1 MSEIRV
7 TGIWMRGIYT
17 IFKERPVKTG
27 VPQTKYVASPLDF
40 VGDHPAL
47 NFINTL
53 RMSGGE
59 LTDTWQSDE
68 DVAAWIV
75 REGLRDT
82 LPSTRWPDGVLL
94 REARNLREIAREA
107 VEARKAKKTLPLD
120 ELNGFLEHSVSHCV
134 LSAKSRTDLHFERVY
149 RLKTVEQYL
158 APVVESVAELLSRAD
173 FDLVRHCEGGQCV
186 LWFYD
191 RTKAHRR
198 RWCSPQFCGNRA
210 KVAAFRARAR
220 RS

>member
-1 MSEIRV
+1 M
-7 TGIWMRGIYT
+7 
-17 IFKERPVKTG
+17 KTG
-27 VPQTKYVASPLDF
+27 VPQTEYVASPPES

-53 RMSGGE
+53 RMMGSE
-59 LTDTWQSDE
+59 LTDSWQSDE
-68 DVAAWIV
+68 DVSAWIV

-82 LPSTRWPDGVLL
+82 PPSATWPDGVLL
-94 REARNLREIAREA
+94 RKARSLREIARKA
-107 VEARKAKKTLPLD
+107 VEARKAKKTLRLD
-120 ELNGFLEHSVSHCV
+120 ELNGFLEHSDSHCV
-134 LSAKSRTDLHFERVY
+134 LSAKSRGDLHFERVY
-149 RLKTVEQYL
+149 RQKTVEQYL
-158 APVVESVAELLSRAD
+158 APVAESVAELLSHAD

-198 RWCSPQFCGNRA
+198 RWCSPQSCGNRA

>member
-1 MSEIRV
+1 M
-7 TGIWMRGIYT
+7 
-17 IFKERPVKTG
+17 KAG
-27 VPQTKYVASPLDF
+27 VPQTKYAASPADF

-47 NFINTL
+47 NFVNTL
-53 RMSGGE
+53 RMSGSE

-75 REGLRDT
+75 REGIRNT
-82 LPSTRWPDGVLL
+82 LPLTTWPDGALL
-94 REARNLREIAREA
+94 RKARNLREIARNA

-134 LSAKSRTDLHFERVY
+134 LRAKSRTDLQFERVY
-149 RLKTVEQYL
+149 GEKTVEQYL
-158 APVVESVAELLSRAD
+158 APVAESIAELLSHAD

-198 RWCSPQFCGNRA
+198 RWCSPQSCGNRA
-210 KVAAFRARAR
+210 KVAAFRLRAR
-220 RS
+220 QS

>member
-1 MSEIRV
+1 MKA
-7 TGIWMRGIYT
+7 GISR
-17 IFKERPVKTG
+17 KE
-27 VPQTKYVASPLDF
+27 YVASPVDF

-53 RMSGGE
+53 HMDGSK

-82 LPSTRWPDGVLL
+82 VPSTTWPDGSLL
-94 REARNLREIAREA
+94 RKARQLREIAKKT

-120 ELNGFLEHSVSHCV
+120 ELNGFLERSVSHCV
-134 LSAKSRTDLHFERVY
+134 LSARSRIDLPFERVY
-149 RLKTVEQYL
+149 GQKTVEQYL
-158 APVVESVAELLSRAD
+158 APVAESVAELLSHGD
-173 FDLVRHCEGGQCV
+173 FDLIRHCEGEQCV

-198 RWCSPQFCGNRA
+198 RWCSPQLCGNRA
-210 KVAAFRARAR
+210 KVEAFRARAR

>member
-1 MSEIRV
+1 
-7 TGIWMRGIYT
+7 MRIKG
-17 IFKERPVKTG
+17 
-27 VPQTKYVASPLDF
+27 PQTEYTASPVDS

-53 RMSGGE
+53 HMVGSE

-68 DVAAWIV
+68 DVAAWTV

-82 LPSTRWPDGVLL
+82 LPSMTWPGGALL
-94 REARNLREIAREA
+94 GKARNLRELARKA
-107 VEARKAKKTLPLD
+107 VEARKANKKLPLD
-120 ELNGFLEHSVSHCV
+120 DLNGFLEHSVSHCV
-134 LSAKSRTDLHFERVY
+134 LSAKSRINLHFDRVY
-149 RLKTVEQYL
+149 GQKTVEQYL
-158 APVVESVAELLSRAD
+158 APVVESVGELLSHAD
-173 FDLVRHCEGGQCV
+173 FDLVRHCEGERCV

-198 RWCSPQFCGNRA
+198 RWCSPQACGNRA

-220 RS
+220 PS

>member
-1 MSEIRV
+1 
-7 TGIWMRGIYT
+7 MRMKARGL
-17 IFKERPVKTG
+17 
-27 VPQTKYVASPLDF
+27 QTEYVASPLDS

-53 RMSGGE
+53 RMDGSE
-59 LTDTWQSDE
+59 LSDTWQSDE
-68 DVAAWIV
+68 DVAVWIV

-82 LPSTRWPDGVLL
+82 LPSTWPNGALL
-94 REARNLREIAREA
+94 RRARALREIARKA
-107 VEARKAKKTLPLD
+107 VEARKAKKMLSLG
-120 ELNGFLEHSVSHCV
+120 ELNGFLEQSVSHCV
-134 LSAKSRTDLHFERVY
+134 VSAKSRIDLHFERVY
-149 RLKTVEQYL
+149 RQKTVEQYL
-158 APVVESVAELLSRAD
+158 APVAEVVAELLSHAD
-173 FDLVRHCEGGQCV
+173 FDLIRHCEGGQCV

-198 RWCSPQFCGNRA
+198 RWCSPQLCGNRS

>member
-1 MSEIRV
+1 M
-7 TGIWMRGIYT
+7 WMKARGL
-17 IFKERPVKTG
+17 
-27 VPQTKYVASPLDF
+27 QTEYVASPLDS

-53 RMSGGE
+53 RMDGSE
-59 LTDTWQSDE
+59 LSDTWQSDE
-68 DVAAWIV
+68 DVAVWIV

-82 LPSTRWPDGVLL
+82 LPSTTWPNGALL
-94 REARNLREIAREA
+94 RRARALREIARKA
-107 VEARKAKKTLPLD
+107 VEARKAKKMLSLG
-120 ELNGFLEHSVSHCV
+120 ELNGFLEQSVSHCV
-134 LSAKSRTDLHFERVY
+134 VSAKSRIDLHFERVH
-149 RLKTVEQYL
+149 RQKTVEQYL
-158 APVVESVAELLSRAD
+158 APVAEVVAELLSHAD

-198 RWCSPQFCGNRA
+198 RWCSPQLCGNRS

>member
-1 MSEIRV
+1 MKA
-7 TGIWMRGIYT
+7 GGL
-17 IFKERPVKTG
+17 
-27 VPQTKYVASPLDF
+27 QTEFVASPLDS

-53 RMSGGE
+53 RMDGSE
-59 LTDTWQSDE
+59 LSDTWQSDE

-75 REGLRDT
+75 REGLRHA
-82 LPSTRWPDGVLL
+82 LPSTIWADGALL
-94 REARNLREIAREA
+94 RRARALREIARRA
-107 VEARKAKKTLPLD
+107 VEARKANKMPPLD
-120 ELNGFLEHSVSHCV
+120 ELNRFLEQSASHCV
-134 LSAKSRTDLHFERVY
+134 VTATSRIDLHFERVY
-149 RLKTVEQYL
+149 GQKTVEQYL
-158 APVVESVAELLSRAD
+158 APVAEAVAELLGHAD
-173 FDLVRHCEGGQCV
+173 FDLVRHCEGGQCM

-198 RWCSPQFCGNRA
+198 RWCSPQFCGNRS

>member
-1 MSEIRV
+1 MKA
-7 TGIWMRGIYT
+7 GISR
-17 IFKERPVKTG
+17 KE
-27 VPQTKYVASPLDF
+27 YVASPVDF

-53 RMSGGE
+53 HMVGSK

-75 REGLRDT
+75 REELRDT
-82 LPSTRWPDGVLL
+82 VPSTTWPDGSLL
-94 REARNLREIAREA
+94 RKARQLREIARKA

-120 ELNGFLEHSVSHCV
+120 ELNGFLERSVSHCV
-134 LSAKSRTDLHFERVY
+134 LSARSRIDLHFERVY
-149 RLKTVEQYL
+149 GQKTVEQYL
-158 APVVESVAELLSRAD
+158 APVAESVAELLSHGD
-173 FDLVRHCEGGQCV
+173 FDLIRHCEGEQCV

-198 RWCSPQFCGNRA
+198 RWCSPQLCGNRA
-210 KVAAFRARAR
+210 KVEAFRARAR

>member
-1 MSEIRV
+1 M
-7 TGIWMRGIYT
+7 
-17 IFKERPVKTG
+17 KTG
-27 VPQTKYVASPLDF
+27 ADQKEDVASRVDF
-40 VGDHPAL
+40 LGDHPAL

-53 RMSGGE
+53 HMVGNE
-59 LTDTWQSDE
+59 LTDACQSDE

-75 REGLRDT
+75 RAGLRDA
-82 LPSTRWPDGVLL
+82 LPSVRWPNGTLL
-94 REARNLREIAREA
+94 RKARNLREIARKA
-107 VEARKAKKTLPLD
+107 VEARKAKKALPLD

-134 LSAKSRTDLHFERVY
+134 LSAKSRTDLHLERVY
-149 RLKTVEQYL
+149 RQRTVEQYL
-158 APVVESVAELLSRAD
+158 APVAESVAELLSHAD

-198 RWCSPQFCGNRA
+198 RWCSPQTCGNRS

-220 RS
+220 RR

>member
-1 MSEIRV
+1 MKA
-7 TGIWMRGIYT
+7 RGL
-17 IFKERPVKTG
+17 
-27 VPQTKYVASPLDF
+27 QTEYVASPLDS

-53 RMSGGE
+53 RMDGSE
-59 LTDTWQSDE
+59 LSDTWQSDE
-68 DVAAWIV
+68 DVAVWIV

-82 LPSTRWPDGVLL
+82 LPSTTWPNGALL
-94 REARNLREIAREA
+94 RRARALREIPRKA
-107 VEARKAKKTLPLD
+107 VEARKAKKMLSLG
-120 ELNGFLEHSVSHCV
+120 ELNGFLEQSVSHCV
-134 LSAKSRTDLHFERVY
+134 VSAKSRIDLHFERVY
-149 RLKTVEQYL
+149 RQKTVEQYL
-158 APVVESVAELLSRAD
+158 APVAEVVAELLSHAD

-198 RWCSPQFCGNRA
+198 RWCSPQLCGNRS

>member
-1 MSEIRV
+1 M
-7 TGIWMRGIYT
+7 
-17 IFKERPVKTG
+17 
-27 VPQTKYVASPLDF
+27 PQNEYVASPVDL
-40 VGDHPAL
+40 VGDHSAL

-53 RMSGGE
+53 HMVGSE

-68 DVAAWIV
+68 IVAAWIV

-82 LPSTRWPDGVLL
+82 LPSTTWPDGALL
-94 REARNLREIAREA
+94 RKARHLREISLKA
-107 VEARKAKKTLPLD
+107 VEARKERKAPRLD
-120 ELNGFLEHSVSHCV
+120 ELNDFLGHSVSHCV
-134 LSAKSRTDLHFERVY
+134 LRAKSRTDIHVERVY
-149 RLKTVEQYL
+149 RHKTVEQYL
-158 APVVESVAELLSRAD
+158 APVAEAVAELLSNAD

-198 RWCSPQFCGNRA
+198 RWCSPQLCGNRA

-220 RS
+220 QS